1 MIQIKLKSLNKD
13 SLNLYLTF
21 ITKILKN
28 FNILYNITN
37 LPTKTKKLTLLKA
50 PHVYK
55 SAREQFIIKNYKALI
70 IIKASIGLNKLKLL
84 VLNKPKTV
92 KINIKKQENNLM
104 VKYWFPKPKLWV
116 QFPLFLKYTIYNL

>member
-1 MIQIKLKSLNKD
+1 MIQIKLKSLNRD

-21 ITKILKN
+21 IAKILKN
-28 FNILYNITN
+28 FNISYNIIN

-55 SAREQFIIKNYKALI
+55 TAREQFIIKNHKTLI
-70 IIKASIGLNKLKLL
+70 VIKSTIGLNKLKLL

-92 KINIKKQENNLM
+92 KINIKK
-104 VKYWFPKPKLWV
+104 
-116 QFPLFLKYTIYNL
+116 

>member
-92 KINIKKQENNLM
+92 KINIKK
-104 VKYWFPKPKLWV
+104 
-116 QFPLFLKYTIYNL
+116 